1 MKVTLRG
8 TNYRLT
14 LSPLPG
20 NRLPKRSNGTVELL
34 VNGAPFTAPVTNSVG
49 FSAPGK
55 AIYYPW
61 ILIDG
66 KAYYLALDYDTKAS
80 EIAGENLTVS
90 EGSAERPDPVRVP
103 KSAESEA
110 DRVRKFR
117 ETYALKTA

>member
-1 MKVTLRG
+1 MKVTLG
-8 TNYRLT
+8 STDYRLT

-20 NRLPKRSNGTVELL
+20 NRLPKRSNGTVDIL

-61 ILIDG
+61 ILVDG
-66 KAYYLALDYDTKAS
+66 KAYYLALDYDVKAS
-80 EIAGENLTVS
+80 EIAGENLTVG
-90 EGSAERPDPVRVP
+90 EGTASRPDPVRVP
-103 KSAESEA
+103 KSAEAEYE
-110 DRVRKFR
+110 RVRKFR